1 MNLMTNESVAMVLAG
16 LSAFAAI
23 MALAMPSEADPRL
36 QARMRSVAR
45 ERAHLR
51 EKRLVEL
58 AARSKAK
65 VRQDGP
71 ALIARLSVVMPLLP
85 GDVIFTGTPS
95 GVGMGLKPPRYL
107 APGDEVVTFVKGIGE
122 MRHRFVAA

>member
-1 MNLMTNESVAMVLAG
+1 MNLMSDETVAMVLAG
-16 LSAFAAI
+16 FSAFAAI
-23 MALAMPSEADPRL
+23 MALAMTSEADPRL

-51 EKRLVEL
+51 EKRLLDL

-71 ALIARLSVVMPLLP
+71 ALIARLVRRFRDEERRADGGLAVRLRMAPVLDRKSVV
-85 GDVIFTGTPS
+85 
-95 GVGMGLKPPRYL
+95 
-107 APGDEVVTFVKGIGE
+107 
-122 MRHRFVAA
+122 